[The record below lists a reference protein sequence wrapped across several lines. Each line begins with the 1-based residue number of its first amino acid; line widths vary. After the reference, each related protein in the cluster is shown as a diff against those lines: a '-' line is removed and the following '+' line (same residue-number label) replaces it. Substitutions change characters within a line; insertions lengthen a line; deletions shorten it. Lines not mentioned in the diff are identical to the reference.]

1 MIRVGEQNVFVLA
14 GIENSDSLAYDLAL
28 IAIQFLLFT
37 VIQILALLD
46 EFFDSLGHLRPF
58 EQHTVFPVLE
68 AAVQGETLTIVIGV
82 DPTTARTADPVGFGQ
97 EGGALLGILVA
108 EKERIYGQLTVRKGR
123 SALCKISVDLILRN
137 KLLGRQN
144 VRVSL
149 GKLNW
154 IPQEGGYKTCDLF
167 SIIESAETSGIFF
180 DSFLIGQHFLNKG
193 GQFFGVFQNFPIK
206 LIDLWPQETA
216 RRLVFFGDVL
226 IILTVK
232 KGHLIRHIGLPF
244 LIGLFRF
251 VLRQILSALQKFADA
266 FVDILPW
273 QKDRGNLRYPI
284 SRGDADT
291 VLVPFHGIAFVAD
304 YNADAVGLVFVS

>member
-28 IAIQFLLFT
+28 IAIQLLLFA

-46 EFFDSLGHLRPF
+46 EFINTLGHLRPF
-58 EQHTVFPVLE
+58 EQHTVFTVLE
-68 AAVQGETLTIVIGV
+68 TSIQGETLAVMIGV

-97 EGGALLGILVA
+97 EGGALLGVLVA
-108 EKERIYGQLTVRKGR
+108 KEERIYGQLAVRKR
-123 SALCKISVDLILRN
+123 SSALCKVSVDLVLRN
-137 KLLGRQN
+137 ELLGRQN

-149 GKLNW
+149 GEINGV
-154 IPQEGGYKTCDLF
+154 PQEGGYQTRDLF
-167 SIIESAETSGIFF
+167 AVIESAETSGILL
-180 DSFLIGQHFLNKG
+180 DSLLIGLHFLNKG
-193 GQFFGVFQNFPIK
+193 GQFLGVFQNFPIK

-244 LIGLFRF
+244 LIGLLRF
-251 VLRQILSALQKFADA
+251 VLRQILSRFQKLADA

-273 QKDRGNLRYPI
+273 QKDRGHIRHPI

-304 YNADAVGLVFVS
+304 NNADAVGLVFVS